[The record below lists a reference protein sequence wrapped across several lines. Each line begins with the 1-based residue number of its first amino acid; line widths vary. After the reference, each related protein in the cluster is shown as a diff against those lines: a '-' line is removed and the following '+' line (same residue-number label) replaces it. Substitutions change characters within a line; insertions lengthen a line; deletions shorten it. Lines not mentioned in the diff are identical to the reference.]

1 MSAPQRNE
9 EDPRRFFDPK
19 VIARISRLDLR
30 AKTVVEGFITGMHRS
45 PFFGHSVEFAQHREY
60 VRGDDIRHLDWKVWS
75 KTDRFYIK
83 QYEAETN
90 LRAQMVVDVS
100 ESMHYGVEKHKKAG
114 TLNKYEY
121 ASTAAACLAYMAI
134 KQGDSAGLIAFDED
148 IRYQMP
154 PKSTDLHL
162 DGMAQTLHACTPRQ
176 KTDPMKILKKVAEAT
191 HGRGVIVIFSDLL
204 TDREPLLK
212 GLEMLRSRRHDVMVF
227 HILDDDEVDFP
238 FGGTT
243 KFEGMEELPQL
254 LCDPKALRDGYLEA
268 LEEYLVE
275 VRRGCSRMGVDYSL
289 VKTSD
294 YMDAILSKFLHMR
307 MASRSGGTKAPTG

>member
-1 MSAPQRNE
+1 MSSQRNE

-83 QYEAETN
+83 QFEAETN
-90 LRAQMVVDVS
+90 LRAQVVVDVS
-100 ESMHYGVEKHKKAG
+100 ESMHYGVEKHRKAG

-121 ASTAAACLAYMAI
+121 ASTAAACLAFMAI
-134 KQGDSAGLIAFDED
+134 KQGDSAGLITFDED
-148 IRYQMP
+148 VRYQLP

-162 DGMAQTLHACTPRQ
+162 DGIAASLHACTPKQ
-176 KTDPMKILKKVAEAT
+176 KTDPYKIMKRVAEAT
-191 HGRGVIVIFSDLL
+191 HGRGMIVVFSDLL
-204 TDREPLLK
+204 CDREPLLK
-212 GLEMLRSRRHDVMVF
+212 GLEMLRARRHDVMVF
-227 HILDDDEVDFP
+227 HILDDDEVNFP

-243 KFEGMEELPQL
+243 KFEGMEELPEL

-275 VRRGCSRMGVDYSL
+275 VRRGCSRLGIDYSL

-294 YMDAILSKFLHMR
+294 YMDAILSKFLHKR
-307 MASRSGGTKAPTG
+307 MAARSGGKAPAG

>member
-1 MSAPQRNE
+1 MTRNE
-9 EDPRRFFDPK
+9 DDARRFFDPK
-19 VIARISRLDLR
+19 VIARISQLDLR

-60 VRGDDIRHLDWKVWS
+60 VRGDDLRHLDWKVWS

-90 LRAQMVVDVS
+90 LRATMVVDVS
-100 ESMHYGVEKHKKAG
+100 ESMHYGADKHRKAG
-114 TLNKYEY
+114 TMNKYEY

-148 IRYQMP
+148 IRAQLP
-154 PKSTDLHL
+154 ARSSDLHL
-162 DGMAQTLHACTPRQ
+162 DGIAQILHTSTPKK
-176 KTDPMKILKKVAEAT
+176 KTDPLKIMRKVAEAA
-191 HGRGVIVIFSDLL
+191 HGRGLIVLFSDLL
-204 TDREPLLK
+204 CDREPLLK

-243 KFEGMEELPQL
+243 KFEGMEELPDL

-275 VRRGCSRMGVDYSL
+275 VRRGCSRMGIDYSL

-294 YMDAILSKFLHMR
+294 YMDAILSKFLHKR
-307 MASRSGGTKAPTG
+307 MAARAGGKAPAAQG